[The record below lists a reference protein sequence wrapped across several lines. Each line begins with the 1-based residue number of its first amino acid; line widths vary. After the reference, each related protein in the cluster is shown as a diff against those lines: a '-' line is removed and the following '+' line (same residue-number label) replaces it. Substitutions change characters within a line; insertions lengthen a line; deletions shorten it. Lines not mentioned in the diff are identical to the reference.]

1 MGVFDRTSL
10 MKVHMLLAAF
20 MLPVAFMFLL
30 TGGLY
35 TWDIKG
41 DYHTTSFDLVLDQP
55 LTADKAALLDLV
67 TAELKQRNIELPSGD
82 AGIKQG
88 GTSFLFAWTGA
99 NLDVVLEPTS
109 NPLLAKLEVKDTSWY
124 RQFVQLH
131 KAKGGIAFKV
141 YAALLA
147 VSLFTLLFS
156 GFILA
161 WQLPKYRKLTATA
174 TGAGIAIFI
183 AMVLAS

>member
-67 TAELKQRNIELPSGD
+67 TAELKQRNKPFIFATGYGGARVAPEFAGTPVVQKPYRMEELASALSQLRASTGD
-82 AGIKQG
+82 
-88 GTSFLFAWTGA
+88 
-99 NLDVVLEPTS
+99 P
-109 NPLLAKLEVKDTSWY
+109 PLL
-124 RQFVQLH
+124 
-131 KAKGGIAFKV
+131 
-141 YAALLA
+141 
-147 VSLFTLLFS
+147 
-156 GFILA
+156 
-161 WQLPKYRKLTATA
+161 
-174 TGAGIAIFI
+174 
-183 AMVLAS
+183 